1 VHAAWSK
8 ERTTMVLLSMARML
22 FDDSASWFVWEPF
35 FSEPGG
41 VVEAGL
47 LCSRWKDDSDCIEDE
62 RIPED
67 VV

>member
-1 VHAAWSK
+1 
-8 ERTTMVLLSMARML
+8 MVLLSIARML

-47 LCSRWKDDSDCIEDE
+47 LCSRWEDDSDCIEDE